1 MEITHNLSVLLTS
14 APDSEQGILHLSQAT
29 LQINAH
35 TVSVSI
41 PLQFFLGLDVQKHP
55 DSHLT
60 RAVVIYVTH
69 SGRRMRIKQLPV
81 FCKDFQQLQS
91 FREKLPLK
99 RETWLVF
106 VNPASG
112 NGRGLEVYRE
122 ALKIL
127 LPAGIKIERIETRW
141 ESEAYSAVRNMPL
154 ERLRRYDAVVC
165 CSGDGTVHEVING
178 FCKREDRGSTELRV
192 GGIPAG
198 SACSLIFNAL
208 HRRGLDLT
216 LENALYLLLKGERR
230 EMGLMRYKLMPANR
244 DGRSSLTSLLFHRP
258 ARRLPR

>member
-1 MEITHNLSVLLTS
+1 MEITHSLSVLLTS
-14 APDSEQGILHLSQAT
+14 AADSEQATLQVTQAT

-41 PLQFFLGLDVQKHP
+41 PLPFFLGLDVQSFR
-55 DSHLT
+55 DSPLT

-69 SGRRMRIKQLPV
+69 AGRRMRIKQLAV
-81 FCKDFQQLQS
+81 FCRDFAQLEA

-99 RETWLVF
+99 RERWLVF

-112 NGRGLEVYRE
+112 SGQGLEVYRE
-122 ALKIL
+122 ALKVL
-127 LPAGIKIERIETRW
+127 LPAGVRVERIETRW
-141 ESEAYSAVRNMPL
+141 EGDAFSAVSNMPL
-154 ERLRRYDAVVC
+154 ERLQQFDAVVC
-165 CSGDGTVHEVING
+165 CSGDGTVHEVLNG
-178 FCKREDRGSTELRV
+178 FLKRADRGATELRV

-216 LENALYLLLKGERR
+216 LENALFLLLKGEQQP
-230 EMGLMRYKLMPANR
+230 LAVMRYKLMPANR
-244 DGRSSLTSLLFHRP
+244 EGSRC
-258 ARRLPR
+258 